1 MFGLMQSYLQEKIE
15 EKSEEEEI
23 IRKILSVV
31 PLLWF
36 LLSLRALIT
45 NRLVKVK
52 PVCIMHDQ
60 NETPARCLCF
70 YLIHFT
76 FLLF

>member
-1 MFGLMQSYLQEKIE
+1 MVGLMQSYLQEKIE

-36 LLSLRALIT
+36 LLSLRALIA

-60 NETPARCLCF
+60 NETPVVASAF
-70 YLIHFT
+70 I
-76 FLLF
+76 